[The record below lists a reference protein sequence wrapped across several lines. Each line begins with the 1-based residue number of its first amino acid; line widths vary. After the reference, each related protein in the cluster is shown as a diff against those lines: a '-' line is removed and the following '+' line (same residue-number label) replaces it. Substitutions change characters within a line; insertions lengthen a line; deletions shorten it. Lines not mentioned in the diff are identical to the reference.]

1 MPHERVVARTAP
13 RQLEY
18 RGTILVLPAF
28 WACTGR
34 RPRIYLVSGLAQWMS
49 CALILRMAML
59 GTFGGPLVAAH
70 LTGLGW
76 RAAAALGTRMHT
88 RGRMAGIGL
97 EIGLDLRG
105 IAPPRV
111 AMLVVMAR
119 VTTMATAPVRPW
131 LLPQRVSAPATAR
144 TRVTPGRQASSAAR
158 ADRRQAEGPSAGHQH

>member
-1 MPHERVVARTAP
+1 
-13 RQLEY
+13 
-18 RGTILVLPAF
+18 
-28 WACTGR
+28 
-34 RPRIYLVSGLAQWMS
+34 MS
-49 CALILRMAML
+49 CALILRMATL

-76 RAAAALGTRMHT
+76 RAAALGTRMHT

-119 VTTMATAPVRPW
+119 VTTMATAPLPG
-131 LLPQRVSAPATAR
+131 LLPQRASAPATAR
-144 TRVTPGRQASSAAR
+144 TRVTPGRQPSSATR
-158 ADRRQAEGPSAGHQH
+158 ADRRQAEGPFAGHQH